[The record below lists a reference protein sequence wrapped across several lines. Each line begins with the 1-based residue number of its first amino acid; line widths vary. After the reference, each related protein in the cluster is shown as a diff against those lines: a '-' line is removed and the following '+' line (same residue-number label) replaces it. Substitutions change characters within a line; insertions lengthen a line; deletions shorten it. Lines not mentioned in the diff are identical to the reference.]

1 MGAGENAAVNIQKL
15 RGKEMR
21 EQSVHE
27 PRCIKC
33 LFDVYAQVETT
44 WAPTL
49 PHVAAMGTSGA
60 CGGRAS
66 SETPRLQNVLT
77 GWLLS
82 TRSRACE
89 SSKGGVIDV
98 EVAVLDRRTVHRD
111 IC

>member
-1 MGAGENAAVNIQKL
+1 MNYGVSDACSTFMLKSKALGPQL
-15 RGKEMR
+15 C
-21 EQSVHE
+21 H
-27 PRCIKC
+27 
-33 LFDVYAQVETT
+33 YA
-44 WAPTL
+44 
-49 PHVAAMGTSGA
+49 AAMGTSGA

-66 SETPRLQNVLT
+66 SETHRLQNVLT

-89 SSKGGVIDV
+89 SSKRGVIDV